1 MYGDLYIIQVIE
13 NFKNKKTN
21 RPLSNETIKNYITY
35 FFQLSDNED
44 VNIINYLI
52 KYQDNNNNI
61 NKKFKWIKEQGWI
74 KNPQK
79 KLNKARSLNYFIFLN
94 QLLNNIKNIKQYLS
108 ENIFI
113 KLEKFIKE
121 ITKENTKML
130 DNNTSYNEL
139 KIEWLD
145 YLRDVDKLT
154 KDKNTPIIDK
164 ILFNLYKS
172 VPLRDDFGN
181 VELVEKDYG
190 DIIRKNFYNIN
201 TETLHIRDYKTS
213 SKYGDKKYIM
223 FKNLANLIK
232 ESYDM
237 GHEYLIVNTYG
248 QRFYEN
254 KLSKYIINISSKYFN
269 KSIGIDDIRH
279 SVITYFNE
287 KKSLSD
293 RRKLASVMLHSLN
306 TATFRYNR
314 EKK

>member
-1 MYGDLYIIQVIE
+1 MYDDIYIIQVIE

-44 VNIINYLI
+44 ENIINYLI

-61 NKKFKWIKEQGWI
+61 NKKFKWIKEQSWI

>member
-1 MYGDLYIIQVIE
+1 MYDDIYIIQVIE

-44 VNIINYLI
+44 ENIINYLI

-61 NKKFKWIKEQGWI
+61 NKKFKWIKEQSWI

-181 VELVEKDYG
+181 VELVEEDYE

>member
-1 MYGDLYIIQVIE
+1 MYDDIYIIQVIE
-13 NFKNKKTN
+13 NFKNRKTD

-44 VNIINYLI
+44 ENIINYLI
-52 KYQDNNNNI
+52 KHQDNNNNI

-74 KNPQK
+74 KNAQK

-94 QLLNNIKNIKQYLS
+94 QLLNNIENIKQYLS

-113 KLEKFIKE
+113 KLQKFIKE
-121 ITKENTKML
+121 MTKENTKML
-130 DNNTSYNEL
+130 DDYTSFNEL

-145 YLRDVDKLT
+145 FLRKVDKMT
-154 KDKNTPIIDK
+154 KDINTPIIDK

-181 VELVEKDYG
+181 VEIVEKDYE
-190 DIIRKNFYNIN
+190 DIIMKNFYNIN

-213 SKYGDKKYIM
+213 SKYGNKKYIM

-232 ESYDM
+232 ESYEM
-237 GHEYLIVNTYG
+237 GHEYLIVNVHG
-248 QRFYEN
+248 QRFHEN
-254 KLSKYIINISSKYFN
+254 KLSKYIINISPKYFN

-287 KKSLSD
+287 KKSLSE
-293 RRKLASVMLHSLN
+293 RRKLASIMLHSLN

-314 EKK
+314 ERK